1 MLGLYLIMLFYYINL
16 KKLGGSI
23 ISIHL
28 FCTTHRNIKFSND
41 SRCIIH
47 VCVCVCINGPLA
59 LYKLT
64 PGTGTMQM
72 LMRYHMNLQL
82 EVNIQR
88 TLNLNKDLIVK

>member
-1 MLGLYLIMLFYYINL
+1 MHY
-16 KKLGGSI
+16 
-23 ISIHL
+23 
-28 FCTTHRNIKFSND
+28 T
-41 SRCIIH
+41 
-47 VCVCVCINGPLA
+47 CVCVRTCINGPLA
-59 LYKLT
+59 LYKST